1 MIHRDRDTE
10 GGLRPEAGYA
20 TSNLRI
26 LNPGR
31 AENAR
36 PFIARDAQSVFLMTV
51 PGGGPGGGWI
61 LETGRLAGCRGCTA
75 PADFVRIG
83 AGRVRR
89 ITPQGH
95 RGGCRCA
102 AVQCQAKG
110 LLALGPPGI
119 GAAGGVAQPVFTAAG
134 LVFLRGTCPLACSA
148 AMCTQGSRRICMSR
162 PYTWAAC
169 CG

>member
-36 PFIARDAQSVFLMTV
+36 PFIARDAQWVFLMTV

-75 PADFVRIG
+75 PRGWNVYRIIP
-83 AGRVRR
+83 GRRR
-89 ITPQGH
+89 RSFCALSFSREKYKMCGKLFCPQLISILISLWKN
-95 RGGCRCA
+95 CFSTIS
-102 AVQCQAKG
+102 
-110 LLALGPPGI
+110 LLKTLNVENHLPHIYFINAFI
-119 GAAGGVAQPVFTAAG
+119 KRKFHQ
-134 LVFLRGTCPLACSA
+134 
-148 AMCTQGSRRICMSR
+148 
-162 PYTWAAC
+162 
-169 CG
+169 